1 METIFTQ
8 KTAGKDEKLEMER
21 KERSTDYF
29 DTHRDFFEAY
39 ARGGVKVEPA
49 PARLDTFAFDL
60 KKDTIYVNDMFYRTE
75 RGFSDEKTAFAV
87 CHEVEH
93 FLEKKAMVKEKGGDE
108 KFARYL
114 ERISSSRA
122 YKLLD
127 NCIADIRENRA
138 VVEKTSKDFR
148 DIEVKMYRDDLFPK
162 ADFSE
167 DPLHIQ
173 FAQAILRERRL
184 PDEKCV
190 VAGEVRE
197 KIDTLDGIANENK
210 TKLLDAMTDPR
221 VAMSLRLKLLDEYVV
236 PMMEE
241 LKQKDLENE
250 KKRRGEEKGK
260 GDSEK
265 GEGDGEESQKRG
277 GEEGNPLD
285 LDEVFKDA
293 YEKAEKGVLGSVPH
307 EAEEK
312 AFKEWKEEQ
321 KRQSVEAREE
331 EHAKSLGVSKKALNE
346 YRAISKTLQGVV
358 NSETNQSIVEELH
371 ELFARIIAKR
381 KKKWVTP
388 KYPLEEGDTL
398 DDPVGAYTEGVRGN
412 FRPKVWEEHEI
423 KEYRGN
429 RCGEVEIS
437 FVCDGSGSMN
447 DGSGVKRKEQ
457 QKAMVLAMEALKDF
471 NDMVDEERSTL
482 VNPFDIKTEVYRFH
496 GEENDRTPIKVLGKE
511 LSERDRIT
519 VCGELSQTS
528 GSTTDDFTPLETIDG
543 SISPDV
549 SDKMHDEELKKIVI
563 VMTDGKSDDA
573 RRVGRVLESLRE
585 KGVVVVGVGITSG
598 GGAVLETYAPHAL
611 VAENATDM
619 SRVLG
624 GLLEEHLR
632 DV

>member
-8 KTAGKDEKLEMER
+8 KTAGKDETLEMDR

-29 DTHRDFFEAY
+29 DAHRDFFEAY
-39 ARGGVKVEPA
+39 ARGSVKVEPA

-122 YKLLD
+122 YGLLD

-148 DIEVKMYRDDLFPK
+148 DIEGKMYRDDLFPK

-197 KIDTLDGIANENK
+197 KIDALDGIANENK

-250 KKRRGEEKGK
+250 KRRRGEEKGK

-265 GEGDGEESQKRG
+265 GEGE
-277 GEEGNPLD
+277 GEEGKSLD
-285 LDEVFKDA
+285 PNEVFKDA
-293 YEKAEKGVLGSVPH
+293 YKKAEKGILGSVPR

-312 AFKEWKEEQ
+312 AFKEWKEEE
-321 KRQSVEAREE
+321 KKQSVEAREE
-331 EHAKSLGVSKKALNE
+331 EYAKSLGVSKKALNE
-346 YRAISKTLQGVV
+346 YRAINKTLQDVV
-358 NSETNQSIVEELH
+358 NPETNQSVVEELH

-381 KKKWVTP
+381 KKKWVIP

-447 DGSGVKRKEQ
+447 DGIGVKRKEQ

-471 NDMVDEERSTL
+471 NDMVDEERSAL
-482 VNPFDIKTEVYRFH
+482 VDPVDIQTEVYKFE
-496 GEENDRTPIKVLGKE
+496 GKESDRTPIKVLGKA
-511 LSERDRIT
+511 LIERDRIT

-528 GSTTDDFTPLETIDG
+528 GSTTEDFTPLETIDS
-543 SISPDV
+543 SISPEAGA
-549 SDKMHDEELKKIVI
+549 KMREGELKKIVI
-563 VMTDGKSDDA
+563 VMTDGESSDK
-573 RRVGRVLESLRE
+573 RRVGRTLESLRE

-598 GGAVLETYAPHAL
+598 GSAVLETYAPRAL

-619 SRVLG
+619 PRVLG